1 MNTFPEERAAPTGSS
16 PHGADAADAGS
27 PQTPQW
33 PGSAPA
39 AGPTSFPPVWPR
51 GQDPRQKSVP
61 LAVLLSMMPGLGHI
75 YLGYYQLGFL
85 HAAIFAS
92 LVTFLSMGAGGL
104 EPLFGISLGFFTLYN
119 FVDAGRRAAL
129 YNQALAT
136 AAGLPQIEIPSNR
149 GSIVGGLLLVG
160 VGVLFLMHTRFG
172 YDPEWIEE
180 WWPLG
185 LIGLGVYL
193 FLKDVQSRRA
203 AK

>member
-1 MNTFPEERAAPTGSS
+1 MNTFSEERAAP
-16 PHGADAADAGS
+16 AGS
-27 PQTPQW
+27 GQSGHAPEAGGAEAPYPW

-39 AGPTSFPPVWPR
+39 AGPTNVSPSWPR
-51 GQDPRQKSVP
+51 ALDPRQKSVT
-61 LAVLLSMMPGLGHI
+61 LAILLSMMPGLGHI

-85 HAAIFAS
+85 HAGIFAA
-92 LVTFLSMGAGGL
+92 LVTILSMGAGGL
-104 EPLFGISLGFFTLYN
+104 EPLFGISIGFFCLYN

-129 YNQALAT
+129 YNQALA
-136 AAGLPQIEIPSNR
+136 AAGEMPKIEIPSNR

-160 VGVLFLMHTRFG
+160 VGVLFLLHTRFG
-172 YDPEWIEE
+172 YDPVWIED

>member
-1 MNTFPEERAAPTGSS
+1 MNSFPEERAAPS
-16 PHGADAADAGS
+16 PHGADAAEAGA
-27 PQTPQW
+27 PQTPHPW

-39 AGPTSFPPVWPR
+39 TGPSSVPPTWPR
-51 GQDPRQKSVP
+51 GQDPRQKSVA
-61 LAVLLSMMPGLGHI
+61 LAVLLSAMPGLGHI

-85 HAAIFAS
+85 HAGIFAS
-92 LVTFLSMGAGGL
+92 LVSILSMGAGGL
-104 EPLFGISLGFFTLYN
+104 EPLFGISLGFFALYN

-129 YNQALAT
+129 YNQALA
-136 AAGLPQIEIPSNR
+136 AAGELPPIELPANR

-203 AK
+203 E